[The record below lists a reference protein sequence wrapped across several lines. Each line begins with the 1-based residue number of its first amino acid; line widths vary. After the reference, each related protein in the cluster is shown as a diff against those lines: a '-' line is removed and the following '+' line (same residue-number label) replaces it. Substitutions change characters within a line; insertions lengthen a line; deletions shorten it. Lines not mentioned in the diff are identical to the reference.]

1 MPPDFSVLQRVC
13 FEILRFFCLSG
24 FSEAVLRF
32 VSVPDFVVQ
41 MLYKEKKSVWGGRYA
56 HMRIDFPKKIFYQKM
71 LFLPK
76 EIFYQKLL
84 LYYIVLLV

>member
-1 MPPDFSVLQRVC
+1 MRIC
-13 FEILRFFCLSG
+13 
-24 FSEAVLRF
+24 A
-32 VSVPDFVVQ
+32 
-41 MLYKEKKSVWGGRYA
+41 YA